1 LLGVFF
7 GYARTHPPTFG
18 VILVPMTSKVTR
30 TVRFPREL
38 YVQLQASAAQKG
50 LTVNAEIV
58 QRLLATLESSRW

>member
-1 LLGVFF
+1 
-7 GYARTHPPTFG
+7 
-18 VILVPMTSKVTR
+18 MTSKVTR

-58 QRLLATLESSRW
+58 QLLRAILESPRW